1 MGIGSSVDLSVP
13 PGGSTIILMDPQEC
27 IQTKPSFKTTQK
39 PLCLSISDSQWNE
52 WIGQLS
58 KIVSSYWNEMLPF
71 MFAPIA
77 FLAIFGTFGAQM
89 AGVEVPAYALFP
101 VVLLIFLTI
110 FGGRF
115 VVVSKN
121 QALDAEIHN
130 LCAQLSSTAGSVRVE
145 YRTAWTGF
153 CKPKRTRT
161 VRLVAFVPTGAVSIP
176 GQRSIPAQSSIPVQ
190 NIMVT
195 VPPGAGPG
203 QQLQVQTPQGI
214 QTATIPP
221 GVGPGQN
228 FILQPGPPV
237 VQTQVIQVQAQ
248 VVS

>member
-1 MGIGSSVDLSVP
+1 
-13 PGGSTIILMDPQEC
+13 MDPQEC
-27 IQTKPSFKTTQK
+27 IQTKPSLKTTQK

-77 FLAIFGTFGAQM
+77 FLAIFGTLGAQM

-115 VVVSKN
+115 AVVSKN

-153 CKPKRTRT
+153 CKPKHARTARI
-161 VRLVAFVPTGAVSIP
+161 VAFVPTGAVSIP
-176 GQRSIPAQSSIPVQ
+176 GQS
-190 NIMVT
+190 IMVT

-228 FILQPGPPV
+228 FTFQPGPPV
-237 VQTQVIQVQAQ
+237 VPAQVIQVQAQ

>member
-1 MGIGSSVDLSVP
+1 
-13 PGGSTIILMDPQEC
+13 
-27 IQTKPSFKTTQK
+27 
-39 PLCLSISDSQWNE
+39 
-52 WIGQLS
+52 
-58 KIVSSYWNEMLPF
+58 
-71 MFAPIA
+71 
-77 FLAIFGTFGAQM
+77 
-89 AGVEVPAYALFP
+89 
-101 VVLLIFLTI
+101 
-110 FGGRF
+110 
-115 VVVSKN
+115 
-121 QALDAEIHN
+121 
-130 LCAQLSSTAGSVRVE
+130 VRVE

-153 CKPKRTRT
+153 CKPKHARTARI
-161 VRLVAFVPTGAVSIP
+161 VAFVPTGAVSIP
-176 GQRSIPAQSSIPVQ
+176 GQRSIPGQSSIPVQ